1 VEFTVSEPDPTP
13 AIPAAID
20 PAKAWM
26 LGLVADAD
34 GTLRPARSG
43 ALSFG
48 SALRSA
54 TAADG
59 ETLVCT
65 CPDYCDLEHDA
76 S

>member
-1 VEFTVSEPDPTP
+1 MSQPNPTP
-13 AIPAAID
+13 PTPAAID

-26 LGLVADAD
+26 LGLVVDAD
-34 GTLRPARSG
+34 GTLRPAPSG

-48 SALRSA
+48 SGSRSA
-54 TAADG
+54 AAADG

-76 S
+76 L

>member
-1 VEFTVSEPDPTP
+1 MSQPNPTTET
-13 AIPAAID
+13 PAAID

-26 LGLVADAD
+26 LGLVVDPD
-34 GTLRPARSG
+34 GSLRPAPSG
-43 ALSFG
+43 GLSFG
-48 SALRSA
+48 SSSRSA

-76 S
+76 L